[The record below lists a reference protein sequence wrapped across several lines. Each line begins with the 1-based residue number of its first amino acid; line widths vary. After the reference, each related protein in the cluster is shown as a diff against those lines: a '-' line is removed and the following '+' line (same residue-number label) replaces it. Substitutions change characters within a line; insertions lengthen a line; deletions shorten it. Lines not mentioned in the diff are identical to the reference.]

1 METGVAP
8 SRVRTRTARLD
19 LRLSPANRD
28 MIARAAQANDT
39 TLVDYVLGVVIP
51 AARRDLAQAHTTYL
65 SREAWN
71 DFVTMLDEP
80 DTPAM
85 AALRQRSTRW
95 DAAE

>member
-1 METGVAP
+1 MGTEVAP
-8 SRVRTRTARLD
+8 SQRRTRSARLD

-28 MIARAAQANDT
+28 LIAQAAQANDT

-51 AARRDLAQAHTTYL
+51 AARRDVAQAHTTYL
-65 SREAWN
+65 SHEAWN
-71 DFVTMLDEP
+71 DFLAMLDEP

-85 AALRQRSTRW
+85 AALRQRPTRW